1 MVSDRGSNV
10 SAVTVRGHPPAWAAL
25 AKYPRE
31 GATIAMMAASNAM
44 SISPT
49 KSQPVISQEALKQLL
64 QEFKAEKGENFHLTT
79 LGYFG
84 SYARGEASPDSDI
97 DIVFKT
103 DYPNLLL
110 TSRLRLDLVELLKRP
125 VDVIRYRENMN
136 PGLKD
141 RLDREA
147 IYV

>member
-1 MVSDRGSNV
+1 M
-10 SAVTVRGHPPAWAAL
+10 T
-25 AKYPRE
+25 
-31 GATIAMMAASNAM
+31 
-44 SISPT
+44 ISPLE
-49 KSQPVISQEALKQLL
+49 SRLIVSPEQLQRL
-64 QEFKAEKGENFHLTT
+64 LREFKEQRGESLRLTA

-84 SYARGEASPDSDI
+84 SYARGEASPDSDV
-97 DIVFKT
+97 DIVFQT

-110 TSRLRLDLVELLKRP
+110 TSRLRLDLIDLLNRP

-136 PGLKD
+136 PRFKA

>member
-1 MVSDRGSNV
+1 MTTSH
-10 SAVTVRGHPPAWAAL
+10 T
-25 AKYPRE
+25 E
-31 GATIAMMAASNAM
+31 I
-44 SISPT
+44 
-49 KSQPVISQEALKQLL
+49 QPVISDLHLQKLL
-64 QEFKAEKGENFHLTT
+64 REFKQQKREKFQLTA

-110 TSRLRLDLVELLKRP
+110 TSRLRLDLIELLNRP

-136 PGLKD
+136 PRFKA
-141 RLDREA
+141 RLDRES

>member
-1 MVSDRGSNV
+1 
-10 SAVTVRGHPPAWAAL
+10 
-25 AKYPRE
+25 
-31 GATIAMMAASNAM
+31 MMAVSNAM

-49 KSQPVISQEALKQLL
+49 KSQPIISQEELKQLL
-64 QEFKAEKGENFHLTT
+64 QEFKVQKGENLHLTA

-84 SYARGEASPDSDI
+84 SYARGEAGPDSDI

-110 TSRLRLDLVELLKRP
+110 TSRLRLDLVELLKCP

-136 PGLKD
+136 PGLKS

>member
-1 MVSDRGSNV
+1 M
-10 SAVTVRGHPPAWAAL
+10 
-25 AKYPRE
+25 
-31 GATIAMMAASNAM
+31 
-44 SISPT
+44 IS
-49 KSQPVISQEALKQLL
+49 SQIESQRIIFPEQLQKFL
-64 QEFKAEKGENFHLTT
+64 RDFKEQRGENLQLTA

-84 SYARGEASPDSDI
+84 SYARGEARPDSDV

-110 TSRLRLDLVELLKRP
+110 TSRLRLDLIELLNRP

-136 PGLKD
+136 PRFKA